1 MAMFPEDEGFL
12 FDKVIL
18 FEEQQKIQEALGIL
32 ETVFKNNNSKIVLN
46 EKAKIYLSQNEVQK
60 AKNTLKQIIDLNK
73 DEFNEDSSFYL
84 IMIYISENDY

>member
-1 MAMFPEDEGFL
+1 ME
-12 FDKVIL
+12 
-18 FEEQQKIQEALGIL
+18 IL

-84 IMIYISENDY
+84 IMIYISENDYLNAQKYIDEIIEYNIVKDY